1 MEKHEDLVG
10 VLQSIYRWRKAI
22 ILTTILGAL
31 ISIGV
36 SMILPEYY
44 EATTTFYAASPDLNK
59 PDRLFGDT
67 DASYNYYGNDSD
79 IDRIRT
85 MAASSDLVSF
95 MVDSFDLYTNYELD
109 PAKPKSQ
116 HYVQQEFS
124 GSYEV
129 TRTPYNAIEI
139 AIEDKSP
146 ALAASMSNAARKKVE
161 TMAKA
166 LIKESQL
173 KQLAIYKASILD
185 QNKSVAAVE
194 SEISNVRKKYG
205 KFSATSYDEGS
216 TKYEN
221 LQTRLEQLGMDQSIL
236 EDKYNKLHS
245 AYQTDVPAIHI
256 IEEAKVPVIKSRP
269 IRWLLVVTSTIAA
282 FVFSL
287 FGALLLDYYREID
300 WNRITS

>member
-22 ILTTILGAL
+22 VLTTILGAL

-36 SMILPEYY
+36 SLILPEYY

-67 DASYNYYGNDSD
+67 DASYDYYGNDAD

-109 PAKPKSQ
+109 PTKIKSPF
-116 HYVQQEFS
+116 YVQEEFR

-139 AIEDKSP
+139 AIEDQSP
-146 ALAASMSNAARKKVE
+146 DLAASMSNAARNKVE
-161 TMAKA
+161 SMAKA
-166 LIKESQL
+166 LIKESQR
-173 KQLAIYKASILD
+173 KQLSIYQSSILD
-185 QNKSVAAVE
+185 QNKSITTVE
-194 SEISNVRKKYG
+194 SEISNVRKQYG
-205 KFSATSYDEGS
+205 NFSATSYDEGY
-216 TKYEN
+216 TKYIN

-236 EDKYNKLHS
+236 EDKYNKLNS

-256 IEEAKVPVIKSRP
+256 IEEAKVPVIKTRP
-269 IRWLLVVTSTIAA
+269 IRWFLVVTSTIAA
-282 FVFSL
+282 FGFSL
-287 FGALLLDYYREID
+287 FGALLFDYYREID